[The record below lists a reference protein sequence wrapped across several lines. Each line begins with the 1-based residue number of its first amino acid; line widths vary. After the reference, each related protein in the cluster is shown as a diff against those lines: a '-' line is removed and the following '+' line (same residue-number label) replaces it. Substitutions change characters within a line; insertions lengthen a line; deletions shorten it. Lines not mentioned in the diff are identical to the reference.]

1 MIFYEHRQNGGRW
14 FYLNAFITLLCVA
27 LFIYTLVMKK
37 NPDIWVSLLIFVFV
51 TATLIWSMLMFFSL
65 TVSIDN
71 EFIRVVFGPYAFFK
85 KFALTDITACKPV
98 KNSGWDSWGI
108 HMCGS
113 GYLYNIAGYD
123 AVEITMKSGK
133 QNRIGTDEPQQLAE
147 AIQNIISRIS
157 KAGV

>member
-1 MIFYEHRQNGGRW
+1 MIFYEHRQKGGRW

-27 LFIYTLVMKK
+27 VFVYILVTKK
-37 NPDIWVSLLIFVFV
+37 IPDIWVALLLFVFV
-51 TATLIWSMLMFFSL
+51 TATLIWATLSFYSL

-71 EFIRVVFGPYAFFK
+71 EFVRIVFGPYALFK
-85 KFALTDITACKPV
+85 KFALKDITACKPV
-98 KNSGWDSWGI
+98 KNSVWDSWGI

-133 QNRIGTDEPQQLAE
+133 QNRIGTDEPKQLAE
-147 AIQNIISRIS
+147 TIQNIISKIS
-157 KAGV
+157 AGGK